1 MSIIAFLTLI
11 SFSVLNGMKKVQKM
25 HRHLEE
31 EVIPP
36 PAPPMPPTPEEIAGW
51 VFPNKDEAI
60 SMCTYILCTDLY
72 EVVRNRKNGKLTKGW
87 VLKKRT

>member
-1 MSIIAFLTLI
+1 MLI
-11 SFSVLNGMKKVQKM
+11 VAMVLRDKKAEAMRQRM
-25 HRHLEE
+25 ENT
-31 EVIPP
+31 PP
-36 PAPPMPPTPEEIAGW
+36 PSPPPPPPPTPEEIAGW

-72 EVVRNRKNGKLTKGW
+72 EVVRNRKNGKLAKGW